1 MATQFLK
8 SVKVLADG
16 KFISDPVL
24 NENVLTVD
32 ISDDQFIAI
41 TTVYI
46 PQESDQDGNETHYL
60 LTNVMF
66 DGHGI
71 ESCRKIIYAQDE
83 NTKQDIYNY
92 IMALHA
98 DRWAT

>member
-16 KFISDPVL
+16 KFFSDPIL

-46 PQESDQDGNETHYL
+46 PQEVGQVTHYL
-60 LTNVMF
+60 LTNVQF
-66 DGHGI
+66 DGHGF
-71 ESCRKIIYAQDE
+71 ETCRKVIYAQDE
-83 NTKQDIYNY
+83 EGQQSIYDY
-92 IMALHA
+92 VLALHA
-98 DRWAT
+98 DRWAA

>member
-1 MATQFLK
+1 MATFLQ

-16 KFISDPVL
+16 KFFSDPVL
-24 NENVLTVD
+24 NENVLTID

-46 PQESDQDGNETHYL
+46 PQELGQHIHYL
-60 LTNVMF
+60 LTNVQF

-71 ESCRKIIYAQDE
+71 ETCRKIIYAQDDDS
-83 NTKQDIYNY
+83 QQAIYDY
-92 IMALHA
+92 ILALQA
-98 DRWAT
+98 DRWAA